1 MIRFALVLFYTIL
14 FTTSSVG
21 WAQVRTKNL
30 EVVDEK
36 TTLSNAELAS
46 FKMLASQKVN
56 ELENYI
62 STVGDKEQNETLRDL
77 AIKNAE
83 KLFIDTATIEVS
95 RVVNG
100 KVVRVTRLPVRQYF
114 FRLKALPYK
123 KVNITYYDVAYIR
136 DYQKSAN
143 GNYVAQATIFQQ
155 FEGLDAKGRLR
166 YKDKQAKN
174 VTVLLTDLMD
184 EFYAN
189 HRWTLR
195 LGDIRL
201 AETR

>member
-1 MIRFALVLFYTIL
+1 MRLNVILLLYMTLLAGGFA
-14 FTTSSVG
+14 SQ
-21 WAQVRTKNL
+21 AQVRTKNL

-36 TTLSNAELAS
+36 TTLSNTELGA

-62 STVGDKEQNETLRDL
+62 STVGDKDENEILRDL
-77 AIKNAE
+77 AIKNAM
-83 KLFIDTATIEVS
+83 KLFIDTAIIEVS
-95 RVVNG
+95 KVVNG
-100 KVVRVTRLPVRQYF
+100 KVVRVTRMPVRQYF

-136 DYQKSAN
+136 DYQKSDN

-155 FEGLDAKGRLR
+155 FEGLDGQGRLR
-166 YKDKQAKN
+166 YRDKQAKN
-174 VTVLLTDLMD
+174 VTILLTDLMD
-184 EFYAN
+184 EFYTD

-201 AETR
+201 AETK